1 MTNDKKRIIKFLT
14 IALLI
19 AFLIGI
25 VVGRYPLSIAQLF
38 DRASSGHKRALLVL
52 FNIRLPRVIAAV
64 VIGAA
69 LSTAGASFQTLFRNP
84 MASPATLGASSG
96 AAFGALLGIFL
107 EQSYG
112 IVIAMAFFGGLL
124 SIIIVI
130 GLLDQLKVE
139 PVLGLVL
146 TGMVVSAAFGG
157 LNSLLKLLADPL
169 KTLPEMTYWLF
180 GSLAGTNYDELLVA
194 TVICAICWL
203 LLYLLSYRINILALG
218 SDEANALGIN
228 ARQTLYICVVLAT
241 LLTASSVAISGII
254 SWIGLIVPHICRS
267 LVGHDNKIL
276 IVTSSLVGAIFLLV
290 IDMFSRTLYSAEI
303 PVGILISLLGAPLF
317 LMILYRRRRA
327 L

>member
-1 MTNDKKRIIKFLT
+1 MTKGKNCTIKLLFGVLIIVFFAALA
-14 IALLI
+14 IGRYPIAIGEVFNSANPNHERALLI
-19 AFLIGI
+19 
-25 VVGRYPLSIAQLF
+25 
-38 DRASSGHKRALLVL
+38 L
-52 FNIRLPRVIAAV
+52 FNIRLPRVISAI

-69 LSTAGASFQTLFRNP
+69 LAAAGASFQTLFRNP

-112 IVIAMAFFGGLL
+112 VVIAMAFIGGLI
-124 SIIIVI
+124 SIVLVI
-130 GLLDQLKVE
+130 GLLDHLKIE

-180 GSLAGTNYDELLVA
+180 GSLANINYAELIIVSIICLVA
-194 TVICAICWL
+194 WL
-203 LLYLLSYRINILALG
+203 LLYLLSYRINILAFG
-218 SDEANALGIN
+218 IDEANSLGIN
-228 ARQTLYICVVLAT
+228 ARQTLYVSVVLAT

-267 LVGHDNKIL
+267 LVGHNMKVL
-276 IVTSSLVGAIFLLV
+276 IVTSSLVGALFLLV
-290 IDMFSRTLYSAEI
+290 IDIFSRTLYTAEI
-303 PVGILISLLGAPLF
+303 PVGILISLIGAPLF
-317 LMILYRRRRA
+317 LVILYRRRRT